1 MIRSILLLL
10 LLLASI
16 SNLCHTLSFQT
27 TPTCRDGSQIRS
39 ETTCHSATLEDLATA
54 SSRGSSRRQV
64 LSWGVSSLS
73 GLVLVHSKE
82 ANAATAAA
90 GGGADLSSLREQVE
104 EARKQLD
111 PVTDLI
117 KAEKWDSIRAILIK
131 PPLSDCWGKS
141 SASRPLL
148 QRYAEAIGDVPE
160 GDELAALE
168 AREDAVT
175 HLRFLDMAAYN
186 NVFNPIKTEG
196 ETGATKGLIKSYYE
210 DPMNEFKAS
219 VAAMDELVRLGSI

>member
-1 MIRSILLLL
+1 MTRSTLLLL
-10 LLLASI
+10 LLLASC

-27 TPTCRDGSQIRS
+27 TPTCRDRSEIRS
-39 ETTCHSATLEDLATA
+39 ETTCHAATLDDLAT
-54 SSRGSSRRQV
+54 SRSRGSSRRQV
-64 LSWGVSSLS
+64 LSWGISSLS
-73 GLVLVHSKE
+73 GLLLIHSKE
-82 ANAATAAA
+82 ANAAAAA
-90 GGGADLSSLREQVE
+90 GGADLSSLRKQVA

-117 KAEKWDSIRAILIK
+117 KAEKWDSIRAILIT

-196 ETGATKGLIKSYYE
+196 ETGATKALVKSYYE
-210 DPMNEFKAS
+210 DPLNEFKAS
-219 VAAMDELVRLGSI
+219 VAAMDELVRLGNL

>member
-1 MIRSILLLL
+1 MLSDTSSI
-10 LLLASI
+10 AAVSGDPDI
-16 SNLCHTLSFQT
+16 NA
-27 TPTCRDGSQIRS
+27 G
-39 ETTCHSATLEDLATA
+39 
-54 SSRGSSRRQV
+54 RGNSRRQFF
-64 LSWGVSSLS
+64 SWGISLGLLLIQSST
-73 GLVLVHSKE
+73 GYA
-82 ANAATAAA
+82 ANAAAA
-90 GGGADLSSLREQVE
+90 GSADLSSLRKQVT

-111 PVTDLI
+111 PVPDLI
-117 KAEKWDSIRAILIK
+117 KAEKWDSIRAILIT

-141 SASRPLL
+141 SGSRPLL
-148 QRYAEAIGDVPE
+148 QSYAEAIGDSPE

-210 DPMNEFKAS
+210 DPLNEFKAS
-219 VAAMDELVRLGSI
+219 VAAMDELVRLGSVGGIE